1 MSRTRLPGDTS
12 GRPQKTSR
20 TILLVA
26 LILITIVYMIPLL
39 YIANTA
45 FRPWKDIKEY
55 PPKLLFKPSFSSFVR
70 IFTQRNVFPDATPE
84 DIAKM
89 NLFERLVYQDTNEKI
104 IRLGDLPFRYLNSI
118 IICLMSTFVTITL
131 ATFSSYGF
139 SRYRMRGKDDLLF
152 FILSTRMLP
161 PVVVVTPIFLM
172 FRFLKLTDTRLGLI
186 ILNTCFNLS
195 FAIWVLKGF
204 IDEIPHEYEQA
215 AMTDGYTRFEVFWK
229 IVLPQARTGIAAT
242 AVFVFIFVWNEYAFA
257 FLLSRERAQT
267 VPAWLPYQLGILGYD
282 WGASAAGSLLFLI
295 PPMIFTILL
304 RKNRVR
310 GISFGAIRK

>member
-1 MSRTRLPGDTS
+1 MSGKRMLEDRSGQRRKASRTV
-12 GRPQKTSR
+12 
-20 TILLVA
+20 LLVL
-26 LILITIVYMIPLL
+26 LIVITTLYMIPLL

-55 PPKLLFKPSFSSFVR
+55 PPRLIFEPSLGSFVR
-70 IFTQRNVFPDATPE
+70 IFTQRNVFPDATAE

-89 NLFERLVYQDTNEKI
+89 NIFQRLVYQDTNEKI

-118 IICLMSTFVTITL
+118 IICLMSTFITITL

-139 SRYRMRGKDDLLF
+139 SRHRMKGKDDLLF

-172 FRFLKLTDTRLGLI
+172 FRFLHLTDTRLGLVL
-186 ILNTCFNLS
+186 LNTCFNLS

-295 PPMIFTILL
+295 PPMIFTIFL
-304 RKNRVR
+304 RKNLVR
-310 GISFGAIRK
+310 GITFGAIRK